1 MAEKRGLKRNKL
13 FNNLKVLDAQ
23 SGESIGYAVDINV
36 QGLRFSASRDF
47 EPGRRLELSIELPQ
61 ELLGRR
67 TVRLV
72 GTVKWCGP
80 DLNPDLKA
88 VGLQFSSISPLDRD
102 SLAALMAQFTFSS

>member
-1 MAEKRGLKRNKL
+1 VAEKRGIKRSKL
-13 FNNLKVLDAQ
+13 FNNLKVLDAE
-23 SGESIGYAVDINV
+23 SGEGIGYAVDINL

-67 TVRLV
+67 SVRLA

-88 VGLQFSSISPLDRD
+88 VGLQFSSISPVDRD
-102 SLAALMAQFTFSS
+102 ALVVLMAQFTFSS